1 MKPSDAEEPV
11 VVAGGA
17 DVVYVRGVA
26 LAANN
31 YKCGS
36 VTEVL
41 ATRSTPKR
49 TGTVC
54 VQPINWSRPH
64 ASEPGVAVGW
74 SLSRWSGQRR
84 PSGGGKP
91 GAPTKSGRCGHG
103 HAA

>member
-17 DVVYVRGVA
+17 YAVYMRRVA
-26 LAANN
+26 LAAKT

-36 VTEVL
+36 VPEVL
-41 ATRSTPKR
+41 ATRSMPKR
-49 TGTVC
+49 TGIFC
-54 VQPINWSRPH
+54 VQPINWQRPH
-64 ASEPGVAVGW
+64 ANNPGVAVGR
-74 SLSRWSGQRR
+74 SLSRWSGQPR

-91 GAPTKSGRCGHG
+91 GAPMRSGRCGHG